1 MIFNR
6 YNESEIN
13 IINDPLS
20 NNDIDDDEADFYLY
34 CFYNDNEKK

>member
-6 YNESEIN
+6 YNKSEMN

-34 CFYNDNEKK
+34 NFYNEKK

>member
-1 MIFNR
+1 MI
-6 YNESEIN
+6 YINETEMN

-20 NNDIDDDEADFYLY
+20 NNEIDDDESDYYLY